1 MKELRQQQ
9 EIHQILLSQLV
20 LNNDSESVNN
30 NEENQPENLEDDMFM
45 GLINKIKIQKFYTN
59 IKIIIN
65 DFVLDT
71 MAPFDTS

>member
-30 NEENQPENLEDDMFM
+30 NEENQPENLEFEVPLMYSYF
-45 GLINKIKIQKFYTN
+45 KIK
-59 IKIIIN
+59 
-65 DFVLDT
+65 DT
-71 MAPFDTS
+71 QDCLPSGKNLF